1 MPSRSGR
8 KQWRTPPW
16 PPGERAMRASLFTG
30 RAIAI
35 PADVLADR
43 DRRLSIEPTVYMRLL
58 GDPVGRARQRAEDE
72 PRCGMRVLYNC
83 DGELLVGYVT
93 SGHRG
98 QQLEPR
104 HAGDR
109 PAAWRRLLGV
119 RCARCRRGLLEA
131 GAAG

>member
-1 MPSRSGR
+1 
-8 KQWRTPPW
+8 
-16 PPGERAMRASLFTG
+16 MRASLFTG

-83 DGELLVGYVT
+83 DGRLRAGFVT

-98 QQLEPR
+98 RSSSPGTLTIVPR
-104 HAGDR
+104 PGPLF
-109 PAAWRRLLGV
+109 PACPSRDAV
-119 RCARCRRGLLEA
+119 
-131 GAAG
+131 